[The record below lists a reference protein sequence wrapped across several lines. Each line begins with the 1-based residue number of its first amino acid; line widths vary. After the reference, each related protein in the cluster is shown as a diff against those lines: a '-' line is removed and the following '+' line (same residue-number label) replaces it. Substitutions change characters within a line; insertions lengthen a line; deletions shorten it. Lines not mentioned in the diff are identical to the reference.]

1 MQYSIAS
8 LEKKA
13 IEDIYSTHYTGYTF
27 MLRKISA
34 MINISSMDGLLD
46 ASSFDDINLV

>member
-1 MQYSIAS
+1 MRYSNAS
-8 LEKKA
+8 LDKRHSK
-13 IEDIYSTHYTGYTF
+13 IFTHYTGYTF

-34 MINISSMDGLLD
+34 MINISSMEGLLD